1 MRCHPITLFTLR
13 GFFEE
18 AKNKEQE
25 VHINMEEVPIHH
37 HSNIFGSVMSNT
49 GGGGGDDDKQILRSA
64 HRLSD
69 SPDEEAP
76 QREEEEEEEEEADD
90 KKDMHSLGL
99 CGASLNAAVL
109 PSRLQWV
116 ANHSIPPLLEATL
129 RGVSQ
134 VVIVNNPTSGLVIM
148 LAIMIDSP
156 WMAIIAFATTMLS
169 TWVARNF
176 FVDTAYVKNGLAGY
190 NAMLVACAFSVFL
203 ANGDWHFGTVS

>member
-1 MRCHPITLFTLR
+1 
-13 GFFEE
+13 
-18 AKNKEQE
+18 
-25 VHINMEEVPIHH
+25 MEEVPIHH

-69 SPDEEAP
+69 SRDEEAP
-76 QREEEEEEEEEADD
+76 QRVEIEEEEEEEEEADD
-90 KKDMHSLGL
+90 KRDMHSLGL

-116 ANHSIPPLLEATL
+116 ANHSVPPLLEATL

-156 WMAIIAFATTMLS
+156 WMAIIAFATTMFS
-169 TWVARNF
+169 TWVAGYF

-203 ANGDWHFGTVS
+203 GNGDWHFGTVSWVPACRVE

>member
-1 MRCHPITLFTLR
+1 
-13 GFFEE
+13 
-18 AKNKEQE
+18 
-25 VHINMEEVPIHH
+25 MEEVSID

-49 GGGGGDDDKQILRSA
+49 GGGGDDDRQILRGA

-76 QREEEEEEEEEADD
+76 KQQQQQQQEEEADD
-90 KKDMHSLGL
+90 EKDMPSLGFF
-99 CGASLNAAVL
+99 GASLNAAVL

-116 ANHSIPPLLEATL
+116 AKHSVPPLLEATL

-148 LAIMIDSP
+148 LAILIDNP
-156 WMAIIAFATTMLS
+156 WMAIIAFATTMFS
-169 TWVARNF
+169 TWVAGNF

-203 ANGDWHFGTVS
+203 GNGDWHFGTVS